1 VPLLDCQMGI
11 SESPK
16 VISSSW
22 LWMITKSS
30 DLVPC
35 QNQSLFLII
44 EESYVLRESRIINH
58 TIIISLQQITCRVR
72 MVMQEKI
79 TTSSLR
85 SFFFFFDYT
94 RIGLCFRTCQK
105 LLPFSQFKSI
115 QATHNDPALVNKP
128 QI

>member
-1 VPLLDCQMGI
+1 MGI
-11 SESPK
+11 SKSPK

-44 EESYVLRESRIINH
+44 EESYILREPRIINH
-58 TIIISLQQITCRVR
+58 TIIISLQQITCRVP
-72 MVMQEKI
+72 MVMPEKI

-85 SFFFFFDYT
+85 SFFFFYSP

-115 QATHNDPALVNKP
+115 QATHNDLALVNKP